1 MRLFGVVRVKHLWR
15 SNSQLQPY
23 TSRAKDGAR
32 MRKLSTFQNATRR
45 LNRAFVKPIDMSGML
60 RTLARLR
67 GSALRGRALGRSI
80 VILAV
85 LMTLS
90 FAAPQKAYSQKPFN
104 VMNIKLYAYNKL
116 TWPQMQ
122 CYNELIHHESRWN
135 YKARNGSHYGLGQMR
150 SKWYG
155 TLNPY
160 KQIDAHLRYIDHR
173 YKGCACEALRHW
185 ERKGWH

>member
-1 MRLFGVVRVKHLWR
+1 
-15 SNSQLQPY
+15 
-23 TSRAKDGAR
+23 

-45 LNRAFVKPIDMSGML
+45 LTSTFVNPLDSDGML
-60 RTLARLR
+60 NRLARLR
-67 GSALRGRALGRSI
+67 GSALQRLALGRSI

-90 FAAPQKAYSQKPFN
+90 FAAPQKAYAQKPFN
-104 VMNIKLYAYNKL
+104 IMNIKLYAYNKMS
-116 TWPQMQ
+116 WDQFE
-122 CYNELIHHESRWN
+122 CYNWLIHHESRWN

-150 SKWYG
+150 SEWYG

-160 KQIDAHLRYIDHR
+160 QQIKAHIKYLKHR
-173 YKGCACEALRHW
+173 YSNDNYACDALDHW